1 MKIEFSDQQVK
12 VTEQV
17 AFVLVRG
24 GRRGST
30 MVAVFWLI
38 SVMALYIFTA
48 IQLLDYEDR
57 LVSGQVEGTRAS
69 QMAEM
74 GVSVACN
81 PVVERSDYLLLEQQF
96 PGDVG
101 FTATIESEGSRFNI
115 NSLLMNRG
123 DGADPD
129 KALLREMFVEWGA
142 EDDFAQEVVDA
153 LVDWV
158 DENEL
163 EELNG
168 AEFPF
173 YEGEGFLNRP
183 YNRPFYSLD
192 EMRLVRGMEELER
205 IYPRWRDW
213 FTIWSSGGLDVN
225 EADPEKLARAAE
237 VSIDDATSIRDRV
250 LGPDMIRGTDDDQPF
265 SNSREVLDL
274 LGVPEIQ
281 RMIVEP
287 RLTANDPTTR
297 IESTGWSGLG
307 GSQIKRRI
315 TLIVRNRTGRP
326 SILERKVEQVP

>member
-1 MKIEFSDQQVK
+1 MKGNIPVQAGTTVG
-12 VTEQV
+12 TTGRPP
-17 AFVLVRG
+17 VRS
-24 GRRGST
+24 RRGST
-30 MVAVFWLI
+30 LVAVFWLI

-57 LVSGQVEGTRAS
+57 LIAGQVDGARAD

-74 GVSVACN
+74 GIAVACN

-101 FTATIESEGSRFNI
+101 FTARIESEGSRFNI

-142 EDDFAQEVVDA
+142 DEDFAQEVVDA

-168 AEFPF
+168 AEYPY
-173 YEGEGFLNRP
+173 YEELGFLNRP

-192 EMRLVRGMEELER
+192 EMRLVRGMEDLER
-205 IYPRWRDW
+205 LYPGWRDW

-237 VSIDDATSIRDRV
+237 VSIDDASSIRDRV
-250 LGPDMIRGTDDDQPF
+250 LGPDMIRGTEDDQPF
-265 SNSREVLDL
+265 SNSGQVLDL
-274 LGVPEIQ
+274 LGVPDIQ

-307 GSQIKRRI
+307 GAQIKRRI

-326 SILERKVEQVP
+326 SILERTVEQVP

>member
-1 MKIEFSDQQVK
+1 MKVNIQVQAGTA
-12 VTEQV
+12 VGTTGCPP
-17 AFVLVRG
+17 VRI
-24 GRRGST
+24 RRGST
-30 MVAVFWLI
+30 LVAVFWLI

-57 LVSGQVEGTRAS
+57 LIAGQVDGARAD

-74 GVSVACN
+74 GIAVACN

-101 FTATIESEGSRFNI
+101 FTARIESEGSRFNI

-142 EDDFAQEVVDA
+142 DEDFAQEVVDA

-168 AEFPF
+168 AEYPY
-173 YEGEGFLNRP
+173 YEELGFLNRP

-192 EMRLVRGMEELER
+192 EMKLVRGMEDLER
-205 IYPRWRDW
+205 LYPGWRDW

-237 VSIDDATSIRDRV
+237 VSIDDASSIRDRV
-250 LGPDMIRGTDDDQPF
+250 LGPDMIRGTEDDQPF
-265 SNSREVLDL
+265 SNSGQVLDL
-274 LGVPEIQ
+274 LGVPDIQ

-307 GSQIKRRI
+307 GAQIKRRI

-326 SILERKVEQVP
+326 SILERTVEQVP

>member
-1 MKIEFSDQQVK
+1 MTVETTGRSR
-12 VTEQV
+12 
-17 AFVLVRG
+17 VRS
-24 GRRGST
+24 RRGST
-30 MVAVFWLI
+30 LVAVFWLI

-57 LVSGQVEGTRAS
+57 LISGQVDGSRAD

-74 GVSVACN
+74 GIAVACN

-101 FTATIESEGSRFNI
+101 FTAKIESEGSRFNI

-142 EDDFAQEVVDA
+142 DEDFAQEVVDA

-168 AEFPF
+168 AEYPY
-173 YEGEGFLNRP
+173 YEELGFLNRP

-192 EMRLVRGMEELER
+192 EMRLVRGMEDLEPL
-205 IYPRWRDW
+205 YPGWRDW

-237 VSIDDATSIRDRV
+237 VSIDDASSIRDRV
-250 LGPDMIRGTDDDQPF
+250 LGPDMIRGTEDDQPF
-265 SNSREVLDL
+265 SNSGQVLDL
-274 LGVPEIQ
+274 LGVPDIQ
-281 RMIVEP
+281 RMIV
-287 RLTANDPTTR
+287 
-297 IESTGWSGLG
+297 
-307 GSQIKRRI
+307 
-315 TLIVRNRTGRP
+315 
-326 SILERKVEQVP
+326 